1 MQTTAN
7 LAVTTSREDFRA
19 LAAEHRVVPVTRKVL
34 ADSETPLSAYRKLAA
49 NRPGHVPAGI
59 GRERPVLVAVVVH
72 RRGRPVGADGARRRG
87 GVAGRDAAGR
97 PERRRPA
104 AGAARDA
111 ASCWRPRR
119 CPACRR
125 CPAGLVGFFAYDL
138 VRRLERLPELAVDD
152 LELPD
157 MLLLLATDIA
167 AVDHHEGTITLIAN
181 AVNWNGTDERVD
193 WAYDD
198 AVARLDVM
206 TEALGEHLPSSVAT
220 FSRPEPLHRAQRTV
234 EEYGAIVERLVGEI
248 EAGEAFQVVP
258 SQRFEMDTDA
268 DPIDVYRMLRV
279 SNPSPYMYLL
289 NVPNEAGGLDFS
301 IVGSSPEALVTVK
314 DGRATTHP
322 IAGTRWRGQTEE
334 EDVLL
339 EKELLADEKE
349 RAEHLMLVDL
359 GRNDLGRVCVPG
371 TVRVEDYSHIERYSH
386 VMHLVSTVTGQL
398 ADGKTALDAVTACFP
413 AGTLSGAPKV
423 RAMELIEEVEKTRR
437 GLYGGVLGYLDFAG
451 NADFAIAIRTA
462 LMRDGTAYV
471 QAGGGVVADSNGPYE
486 YTEAANK
493 ARAVLNAIAA
503 AETLMRAM
511 IRIGQLLLVL
521 AALALWVASRL
532 AWVEVRS
539 FDGLGQPKTATLSGG
554 GVVDGAGAAGA
565 VAARRGRRRAGR
577 AGLAAAAAGGA
588 GRGGQRGDGV
598 PGDQPVGDPR
608 CRGPCGGPGAGPGG
622 VAGRH
627 AAALLGCGDHLGGR
641 GVRARRRGAADA
653 LGAEGTFRRDA
664 STWRP
669 RLGGRRRNATKPPPR
684 CRSG

>member
-1 MQTTAN
+1 VTSTAHLTATTTRAQ
-7 LAVTTSREDFRA
+7 FRA
-19 LAAEHRVVPVTRKVL
+19 LAAEHRFVPVTRKVL

-49 NRPGHVPAGI
+49 NRPGTFLLESAENGRSWSRWSFIGAGAPSAMTVHDGEAAWI
-59 GRERPVLVAVVVH
+59 GVTPQDA
-72 RRGRPVGADGARRRG
+72 PRG
-87 GVAGRDAAGR
+87 GDPLAALRATMHLLATEPLADLPPLSG
-97 PERRRPA
+97 
-104 AGAARDA
+104 
-111 ASCWRPRR
+111 
-119 CPACRR
+119 
-125 CPAGLVGFFAYDL
+125 GLVGFFAYDM
-138 VRRLERLPELAVDD
+138 VRRLERLPSLATDD
-152 LELPD
+152 LKLPD
-157 MLLLLATDIA
+157 MLLLLATDVA

-206 TEALGEHLPSSVAT
+206 TEALGQPLPSTVAT
-220 FSRPEPLHRAQRTV
+220 FDRPEPLHRAQRTL

-258 SQRFEMDTDA
+258 SQRFEMDTTA

-289 NVPNEAGGLDFS
+289 NIPKIDGSLDFS
-301 IVGSSPEALVTVK
+301 IVGSSPEALVSVK
-314 DGRATTHP
+314 DGWATTHP

-371 TVRVEDYSHIERYSH
+371 TVRVDDYSHIERYSH

-398 ADGKTALDAVTACFP
+398 GDARTALDAVTACFP

-437 GLYGGVLGYLDFAG
+437 GLYGGVVGYLDFAG

-462 LMRDGTAYV
+462 FMRDGTAYV

-493 ARAVLNAIAA
+493 AKAVLNAIAA
-503 AETLMRAM
+503 AETLK
-511 IRIGQLLLVL
+511 
-521 AALALWVASRL
+521 S
-532 AWVEVRS
+532 
-539 FDGLGQPKTATLSGG
+539 P
-554 GVVDGAGAAGA
+554 
-565 VAARRGRRRAGR
+565 
-577 AGLAAAAAGGA
+577 
-588 GRGGQRGDGV
+588 
-598 PGDQPVGDPR
+598 
-608 CRGPCGGPGAGPGG
+608 
-622 VAGRH
+622 
-627 AAALLGCGDHLGGR
+627 
-641 GVRARRRGAADA
+641 
-653 LGAEGTFRRDA
+653 
-664 STWRP
+664 
-669 RLGGRRRNATKPPPR
+669 
-684 CRSG
+684 